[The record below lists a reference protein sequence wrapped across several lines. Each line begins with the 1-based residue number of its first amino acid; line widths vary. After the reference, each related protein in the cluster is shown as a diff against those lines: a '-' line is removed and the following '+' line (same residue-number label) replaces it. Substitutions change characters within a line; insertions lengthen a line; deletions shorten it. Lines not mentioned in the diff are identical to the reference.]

1 MVRFYLIVI
10 SKHRLP
16 DTIFLY
22 YIFLITVSSKYLVGY
37 MHLLKYIS
45 LKQITFSHTYTHVE
59 KVEKVNV

>member
-1 MVRFYLIVI
+1 MVIFYWIIVA
-10 SKHRLP
+10 KHRLS

-22 YIFLITVSSKYLVGY
+22 FILLVTLSSTYLVGY

-45 LKQITFSHTYTHVE
+45 LKQIIFSHTYTHVE